1 LRNVLIYVPHC
12 ELIDLAGDYFMARPT
27 VHDIA
32 REAGV
37 SLATVDRVLNARP
50 RVRESSIKLVQD
62 AVEKLGYIRDVSAA
76 NLAKRKEY
84 RFAFVIPDTPG
95 EFIGTVR
102 DALNEAKQT
111 PGPDRMSIQTILA
124 PTDDPNATARI
135 LAGLDL
141 DHFEG
146 VAIMSPETPQVRD
159 AVMRLKL
166 AGLAVVS
173 LVSDLP
179 SSARDHFVGVDNVAA
194 GRTAGALMGRFLSSQ
209 KGKVL
214 AVTGSLSSRDS
225 LERRHG
231 FDGIMA
237 ERFPTIEIL
246 PTIESRDDNQRLAAI
261 IKQVMANTPDIV
273 GVYALGSGNTAI
285 LEALRATGSVGHC
298 ALIMHELTPTT
309 RAALLADELDA
320 VIMQNVGHLVRSSI
334 RVLRA
339 FVDKSAILESQEKI
353 RIEIVMKENLVEI

>member
-1 LRNVLIYVPHC
+1 LI
-12 ELIDLAGDYFMARPT
+12 EDLEMARPT

-37 SLATVDRVLNARP
+37 SLATVDRVLNGRP
-50 RVRESSIKLVQD
+50 RVRESSIRLVQE
-62 AVEKLGYIRDVSAA
+62 AVGKLGYVRDVSAA

-84 RFAFVIPDTPG
+84 RFAFVIPNTPG
-95 EFIGTVR
+95 EYVGTVR
-102 DALNEAKQT
+102 DALDEARQT
-111 PGPDRMSIQTILA
+111 PGPDRISIETILA
-124 PTDDPNATARI
+124 PIDDPNATARI
-135 LAGLDL
+135 LSSLDI
-141 DHFEG
+141 DHFDG

-194 GRTAGALMGRFLSSQ
+194 GRTAGALMGRFLSSR

-214 AVTGSLSSRDS
+214 VVTGSLSSRDS

-237 ERFPTIEIL
+237 ERFPTVEIL
-246 PTIESRDDNQRLAAI
+246 PTIESRDDNQRLAAVI
-261 IKQVMANTPDIV
+261 NQVMANNPDIV
-273 GVYALGSGNTAI
+273 GVYALGSSNTSI
-285 LEALRATGSVGHC
+285 LEALRAAGRVGKC

-309 RAALLADELDA
+309 RAALEADELDA
-320 VIMQNVGHLVRSSI
+320 VIVQNVGHLVRSSI